1 MLGIPIEHVIPI
13 ANFIGLGFLG
23 VLAYFAQRWG
33 QRAPTAAEKAVEVA
47 GALVDSQSVKDL
59 SVAIEKHTAEC
70 AAMRQDAER
79 ARRLGH
85 ELVEAVGE
93 LTKEL
98 TEIRSEMRIKRR

>member
-1 MLGIPIEHVIPI
+1 MFGIPIEDVIPL

-33 QRAPTAAEKAVEVA
+33 QREPTVAEKAVEVA

-59 SVAIEKHTAEC
+59 SVAIEKHTTEC

-85 ELVEAVGE
+85 ELVEAVAE

-98 TEIRSEMRIKRR
+98 TEIRSELRIRRR

>member
-13 ANFIGLGFLG
+13 ANFIGLGILG
-23 VLAYFAQRWG
+23 LLAYVGQRWG
-33 QRAPTAAEKAVEVA
+33 QRTPSPSEKAVEVA

-59 SVAIEKHTAEC
+59 AAAIEKHTAEC
-70 AAMRQDAER
+70 AAMRQDSER

-98 TEIRSEMRIKRR
+98 TEIRSEMRMKRR